1 MGSGVLTESELAH
14 LEGRLKRKANEVE
27 QDIVGAEWSE
37 HCSYKSSKK
46 YLRLLPTKGRRVLVG
61 PGYDAGVL
69 DIGDGYVLTVHIES
83 HNHPSAVEPFGGAAT
98 GVGGVI
104 RDIMSMGTRPIAI
117 LDALRFAPIDDKSA
131 GKKSAKSKWLFKNVV
146 KGIADYGNCIGIPTV
161 GGEIE
166 FDGSFE
172 DYCLVDV
179 ASIGVGKKEEVI
191 SNRADEGDYIVLAGG
206 STGRDGIHGASFAS
220 RALEAENRS
229 AVQIPDPFLEKL
241 LLEATMEAVQAGCVK
256 AIKDLGGGGLSCCLS
271 ETSDNLGRG
280 FDVELQ
286 KVHAREAGMTPAELM
301 ISESQERMLYV
312 TDDKRLPALQSILD
326 KYEIKYSILGR
337 AEGHQNLIVRN
348 EGKIVA
354 DMPSELVAHAPL
366 VDRASRRPAYLDRI
380 QKKGTRKPRQPADL
394 SKVLLSLL
402 ANPTIASKRWVY
414 QQYDHEVGVRTV
426 VKPGAA
432 DAAVMRVGD
441 DNGKFVSV
449 KLDGNSKHCYLD
461 PYQGTLGVLSEGCRN
476 VICTGAEP
484 IGVVDHLQF
493 GSPEDPE
500 IFWTFTQAINAI
512 IDYCKFREIP
522 VVGGKVSFYNETA
535 KGPIKPSPVMGTL
548 GLIEDASWIT
558 KAALGAGDHIFV
570 VGETLPEMGGSEYWE
585 YVHKLTAGRPPS
597 VDMQADRANG
607 AAVLKLIR
615 SGNLVSCAHDCSK
628 GGLAVA
634 LAEMAVA
641 GGTGFSA
648 DMDAVPNN
656 GCARPDE
663 LLFSES
669 HSRYIIGTKE
679 PEQVSRMLKSEG
691 VRFALIGRAAKGR
704 VEFVQRSDTG
714 KNAKKGKAKK
724 RISLPLSKLESAF
737 YSIDRIMQ

>member
-1 MGSGVLTESELAH
+1 MGVLTEQELAY
-14 LEGRLKRKANEVE
+14 LEGKLKRKANEVE

-46 YLRLLPTKGRRVLVG
+46 FLRLLPTKGRRVLVG

-69 DIGDGYVLTVHIES
+69 DVGDGYVLTVHIES

-104 RDIMSMGTRPIAI
+104 RDIMSMGTRPIAV
-117 LDALRFAPIDDKSA
+117 LDALRFAPID
-131 GKKSAKSKWLFKNVV
+131 GKGRSVPKSKWLFKNVV

-166 FDGSFE
+166 FDPSFE

-179 ASIGVGKKEEVI
+179 ASIGHGRKEDVI
-191 SNRADEGDYIVLAGG
+191 SNRAEAGDYIVLAGG

-241 LLEATMEAVQAGCVK
+241 LLEATMEAVQQGCVK

-271 ETSDNLGRG
+271 ETSDSLGRG
-280 FDVELQ
+280 FKIELS
-286 KVHAREAGMTPAELM
+286 KVNAREAGMTPAELM

-312 TDDKRLPALQSILD
+312 TDAEKMPRLQSILD
-326 KYEIKYSILGR
+326 KYEIRYSILGR
-337 AEGHQNLIVRN
+337 AEGHQDLIITHNDSV
-348 EGKIVA
+348 VA
-354 DMPSELVAHAPL
+354 NMPSSLVAHAPL
-366 VDRASRRPAYLDRI
+366 ADRAARRPAYLDRL
-380 QKKGTRKPRQPADL
+380 KKVRAPKVPASL
-394 SKVLLSLL
+394 GKTLLMLLS
-402 ANPTIASKRWVY
+402 NPTIASKRWVY

-426 VKPGAA
+426 AKPGAA
-432 DAAVMRVGD
+432 DAAVMRL
-441 DNGKFVSV
+441 DNGKFAAV

-461 PYQGTLGVLSEGCRN
+461 PYQGTLGCLSEGFRN

-484 IGVVDHLQF
+484 VGVVDHLQF

-500 IFWTFTQAINAI
+500 IFWTFSQAVNAI
-512 IDYCKFREIP
+512 VDYCNFVEVP

-548 GLIEDASWIT
+548 GLIDDEKWIT
-558 KAALGAGDHIFV
+558 KSALGPGQSIFL
-570 VGETLPEMGGSEYWE
+570 VGQTRPEMGGSEYYE
-585 YVHKLTAGRPPS
+585 YVHGITGGQLPA
-597 VDMQADRANG
+597 VDLATDKANG
-607 AAVLKLIR
+607 SAVLRLIR
-615 SGNLVSCAHDCSK
+615 NGLASCAHDCSK

-641 GGTGFSA
+641 GNTGFRVQLDS
-648 DMDAVPNN
+648 VPST
-656 GCARPDE
+656 CTRLDD

-669 HSRYIIGTKE
+669 HSRYLVGTTK
-679 PEQVSRMLKSEG
+679 PEQVARLLQSEG
-691 VRFALIGRAAKGR
+691 VRFAQIGRSIQSKA
-704 VEFVQRSDTG
+704 EFVQG
-714 KNAKKGKAKK
+714 KKIK
-724 RISLPLSKLESAF
+724 ISLPLSKLEGAF
-737 YSIDRIMQ
+737 GSLAEIMGQ

>member
-1 MGSGVLTESELAH
+1 MGVLTKQELEY
-14 LEGRLKRKANEVE
+14 LEENLKRKANEIE

-46 YLRLLPTKGRRVLVG
+46 YLRLLPTKGKRVVVG

-69 DIGDGYVLTVHIES
+69 DVGDGYVLTVHIES

-104 RDIMSMGTRPIAI
+104 RDIMSMGTRPIAV
-117 LDALRFAPIDDKSA
+117 LDALRFAPIT
-131 GKKSAKSKWLFKNVV
+131 GNAKYTARSKWLLKNVV

-166 FDGSFE
+166 FDPSFE

-179 ASIGVGKKEEVI
+179 ASIGFGRKEDIVANHADVGDV
-191 SNRADEGDYIVLAGG
+191 IVLAGG

-220 RALEAENRS
+220 KMLEAENRS

-241 LLEATMEAVQAGCVK
+241 LLEATMEGVKQSCIK

-280 FDVELQ
+280 LDVELT
-286 KVHAREAGMTPAELM
+286 KVHAREIGMSPNELM
-301 ISESQERMLYV
+301 ISESQERMLFV
-312 TDDKRLPALQSILD
+312 TDSTRLPALQSILD
-326 KYEIKYSILGR
+326 KYEIRHSVLGTVQ
-337 AEGHQNLIVRN
+337 EHKDLVVRRG
-348 EGKIVA
+348 GKIVA
-354 DMPSELVAHAPL
+354 NMPSHLVAHAPL
-366 VDRASRRPAYLDRI
+366 ADRAAKRPAHIDKLKSAR
-380 QKKGTRKPRQPADL
+380 QPRKPSNL
-394 SKVLLSLL
+394 NKVLLSLL
-402 ANPTIASKRWVY
+402 SNPTIASKRWVY

-426 VKPGAA
+426 VKPGMG
-432 DAAVMRVGD
+432 DAAVMRL
-441 DNGKFVSV
+441 DNGKFVAV

-461 PYQGTLGVLSEGCRN
+461 PYQGTLGCLSEGRRN

-493 GSPEDPE
+493 ASPEDPE
-500 IFWTFTQAINAI
+500 IYWTFKQAIDAI
-512 IDYCKFREIP
+512 VDYCKFMDIP

-548 GLIEDASWIT
+548 GLIESAQQIT
-558 KAALGAGDHIFV
+558 PVALSAGDSIFI
-570 VGETLPEMGGSEYWE
+570 VGNTAPEMGGSEYYE
-585 YVHKLTAGRPPS
+585 YVHSITGGSVPK
-597 VDMQADRANG
+597 VDMQLDLQNG
-607 AAVLKLIR
+607 NAILGLIKA
-615 SGNLVSCAHDCSK
+615 GLVTCAHDCSK

-634 LAEMAVA
+634 LAEMALA
-641 GGTGFSA
+641 GSIGFA
-648 DMDAVPNN
+648 INLDAIPHSCNKV
-656 GCARPDE
+656 DD

-679 PEQVSRMLKSEG
+679 PENTSKALQSAG
-691 VRFALIGRAAKGR
+691 VKFAQIGITGR
-704 VEFVQRSDTG
+704 HIKFARG
-714 KNAKKGKAKK
+714 NKNVIRLTMKQLQESFH
-724 RISLPLSKLESAF
+724 SLEKV
-737 YSIDRIMQ
+737 MQ